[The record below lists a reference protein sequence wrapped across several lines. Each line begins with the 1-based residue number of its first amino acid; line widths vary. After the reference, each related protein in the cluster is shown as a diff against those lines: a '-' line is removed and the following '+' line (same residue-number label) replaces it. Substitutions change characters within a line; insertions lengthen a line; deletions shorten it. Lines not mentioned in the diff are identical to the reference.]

1 MLETR
6 VITKVEASGRRENWQ
21 KKTHAY
27 FLTPFLPAAFTLLTQ
42 CTTEFQNSGFWNVIF
57 AVLTLSISNVKEIW
71 KHLCL
76 HFYFSVIQ
84 SIKCMKLW
92 QDATPMAAVK
102 SSSKLPL
109 LLFLLSLFVAQ
120 VNSPFNP
127 CPRLPQWYNAI
138 VP

>member
-27 FLTPFLPAAFTLLTQ
+27 FLTPFLPAAFTLFAK
-42 CTTEFQNSGFWNVIF
+42 CTTEFQNSSFWNVIF

-76 HFYFSVIQ
+76 HFYLSVIQ
-84 SIKCMKLW
+84 SIKHLHEIVA
-92 QDATPMAAVK
+92 DAIPTAAVT
-102 SSSKLPL
+102 SSRKLPL
-109 LLFLLSLFVAQ
+109 LLFLSLFVAQ
-120 VNSPFNP
+120 VNSPLNP
-127 CPRLPQWYNAI
+127 CPSLP
-138 VP
+138 

>member
-27 FLTPFLPAAFTLLTQ
+27 FLTPFLPAAFTLFAK
-42 CTTEFQNSGFWNVIF
+42 CTTEFQNSSFWNVIF

-76 HFYFSVIQ
+76 HFYLSVIQ
-84 SIKCMKLW
+84 SIKHLHEIVAGCHSHGSSHIFKE
-92 QDATPMAAVK
+92 AAPVAFSFLIC
-102 SSSKLPL
+102 SSSKFSIKPLP
-109 LLFLLSLFVAQ
+109 
-120 VNSPFNP
+120 
-127 CPRLPQWYNAI
+127 
-138 VP
+138 